1 MRTYIW
7 IPAKSIVHIALL
19 LLKRSFENAY
29 HLITA
34 VTNAYHPITARDK
47 YQTRMALERANLN
60 TAIAV
65 AIWSEEDCEK
75 AASKVGFPMIIKPTS
90 GGGSQG
96 MCGARPAM
104 VLLPARVVYC
114 TVW

>member
-1 MRTYIW
+1 MQIILSR
-7 IPAKSIVHIALL
+7 
-19 LLKRSFENAY
+19 R
-29 HLITA
+29 
-34 VTNAYHPITARDK
+34 VTNAYRPIAARDK

-75 AASKVGFPMIIKPTS
+75 AATKVGFPMIIKPTS

-96 MCGARPAM
+96 TCGAHPAIAP
-104 VLLPARVVYC
+104 LPARVVFF
-114 TVW
+114 TVR